1 MLGRSRQALVAV
13 FTIALALALSSAG
26 GPALAQ
32 GRAMPA
38 KDLPAN
44 ALRSGDL
51 QAYVDAMQP
60 GWNLGNTFDSTGPDE
75 TSWGNPRVTREF
87 LQKLR
92 AQGYRSIR
100 IPVTWFQHMG
110 PAPDYTIDPAY
121 LDRVEQVVDWA
132 LQTGFYVMVNM
143 HHDSG
148 TWVIEMPAKH
158 DEVMARFRAGWTQI
172 ADRLRDKPERLM
184 LESINEPRFSG
195 DWNADSPEYFQWLD
209 ELNTAFHQIV
219 RDSGGRNSS
228 RPLVL
233 PTLTCSPSQARL
245 DELKKTIDKLH
256 DNRIIATVHYYGY
269 YPFSVNIAGGT
280 RFDDAARQDLTDAF
294 DRVHDTLVAA
304 GIPVVVGE
312 YGLLGFDKF
321 TGTIEQGEKLK
332 FFEYLGYYARRQH
345 LTTMLWDNGQHFDR
359 VAYQWRD
366 TDLYDVMRTSWVG
379 RSSTAS
385 SDLVFVD
392 KDAEPADQTVTLN
405 LNGNQLVR
413 IEYADRVLR
422 AGRDYVLNGDQLT
435 FRAGLLASLTAGG
448 DYGTN
453 AVLTARFSAGSTWK
467 FEVVVAD
474 RPLLAAATGASDAFA
489 VPTAF
494 HGDRLAT
501 MEAVYPDGSNA
512 GPADWTSYKEF
523 GASFLPSYDTGEIRL
538 LPAFFAEL
546 HDGTVNLRFHF
557 WSGEVVDYT
566 LTKAGT
572 SITGAPAE

>member
-1 MLGRSRQALVAV
+1 
-13 FTIALALALSSAG
+13 
-26 GPALAQ
+26 
-32 GRAMPA
+32 MPS
-38 KDLPAN
+38 D
-44 ALRSGDL
+44 DL

-87 LQKLR
+87 LQQLK

-143 HHDSG
+143 HHDSS
-148 TWVIEMPAKH
+148 TWVIDMPNHH
-158 DEVMARFRAGWTQI
+158 DEVLAKYRAGWTQI
-172 ADRLRDKPERLM
+172 ADRLRDEPDRLM

-195 DWNADSPEYFQWLD
+195 DWNADAPEYFRWLD
-209 ELNTAFHQIV
+209 ELNTSFHQIV
-219 RDSGGRNSS
+219 RDSGGRNAT

-233 PTLTCSPSQARL
+233 PTLTGSPSQARL
-245 DELKKTIDKLH
+245 DELRKTITTLH
-256 DNRIIATVHYYGY
+256 DDRIIATVHYYGY

-280 RFDDAARQDLTDAF
+280 RFDDAAKQDLTDAF

-304 GIPVVVGE
+304 GIPVVLGE
-312 YGLLGFDKF
+312 YGLLGFDKN

-332 FFEYLGYYARRQH
+332 FFEYLGYYARQRH
-345 LTTMLWDNGQHFDR
+345 ITTMLWDNGQHFDR
-359 VAYQWRD
+359 VAYRWRD
-366 TDLYDVMRTSWVG
+366 TALYDVMRTSWVA

-385 SDLVFVD
+385 SDLVFVG
-392 KDAEPADQTVTLN
+392 KGDAPADRTVTLN
-405 LNGNQLVR
+405 LNGNRLVR

-422 AGRDYVLNGDQLT
+422 AGRDYVLDGDRLT
-435 FRAGLLASLTAGG
+435 FRADLLASLTAGG

-453 AVLTARFSAGSTWK
+453 AVLTARFSAGSTWR

-474 RPLLAAATGASDAFA
+474 RPVLGAATGTSDAFA

-494 HGDRLAT
+494 NGDRLAT
-501 MEAVYPDGSNA
+501 MEAVYPDGTNA
-512 GPADWTSYKEF
+512 GPANWTSYKEF
-523 GASFLPSYDTGEIRL
+523 GASFTPSYDTGDIRL

-546 HDGTVNLRFHF
+546 NDGVVHLRFHF
-557 WSGEVVDYT
+557 WSGAVLDYT
-566 LTKAGT
+566 VTKAGT
-572 SITGAPAE
+572 AIAGAPAG